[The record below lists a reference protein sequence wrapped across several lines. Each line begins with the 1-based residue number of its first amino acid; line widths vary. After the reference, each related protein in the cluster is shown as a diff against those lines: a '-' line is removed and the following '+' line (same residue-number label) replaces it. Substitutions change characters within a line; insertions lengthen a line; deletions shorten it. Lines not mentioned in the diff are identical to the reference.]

1 MSQTMVPSALSC
13 LQNTDESL
21 DQHRSRIEDVIR
33 AVDTVMALLNQA
45 PTSQPSR
52 DMGPP
57 PTEAMNKHAGMAT
70 TIGVIGEE
78 TQPLD
83 QGSTQ
88 QEQLDDV
95 LRSLGMDLGH
105 MAPLPAVVEA
115 IIIPSVVPMEAT
127 DDFDMSWAAAFEAI
141 SPMGHLPMPAGSL
154 LPSPSPQPPVGIPLA
169 GPVPEPR
176 WKKYAQ
182 KRVAGH
188 GVPRAVLKQSYK
200 CQHPDCTAVK
210 VTCRDTVNDG
220 PYGLQR
226 FEFFGV
232 HNHEVSASLQAEMCC
247 ALSTFDP
254 TYTGGRLKRKSH
266 LISSM

>member
-1 MSQTMVPSALSC
+1 MV
-13 LQNTDESL
+13 QNTVWNNCKDESE
-21 DQHRSRIEDVIR
+21 HRSRIEDVIR

-45 PTSQPSR
+45 NAFSAPTNQPSR
-52 DMGPP
+52 DTGAP
-57 PTEAMNKHAGMAT
+57 PTVPCAAEAMNQHAS
-70 TIGVIGEE
+70 IGEG
-78 TQPLD
+78 TVD
-83 QGSTQ
+83 QRATHQ
-88 QEQLDDV
+88 QEQLDVV

-105 MAPLPAVVEA
+105 MAPLPAVDEA
-115 IIIPSVVPMEAT
+115 IIIPSVSMEATCT
-127 DDFDMSWAAAFEAI
+127 DDFDMNWAAALSFEAI
-141 SPMGHLPMPAGSL
+141 SPMGHLDLPMPAASL
-154 LPSPSPQPPVGIPLA
+154 LPSPPPQPPVGIPLA

-176 WKKYAQ
+176 WRKYAQ

-226 FEFFGV
+226 LEFFGV
-232 HNHEVSASLQAEMCC
+232 HNHEVSVSLQAEMCC